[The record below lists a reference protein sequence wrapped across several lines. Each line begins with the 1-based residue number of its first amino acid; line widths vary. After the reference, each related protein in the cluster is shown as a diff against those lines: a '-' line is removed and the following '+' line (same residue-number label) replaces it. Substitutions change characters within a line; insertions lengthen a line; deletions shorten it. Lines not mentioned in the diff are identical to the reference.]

1 MKSKAHYFTFL
12 AVVSTA
18 APATADIIYGSLQQ
32 TISTDYTGVTVTVGA
47 GTLNPFFGGVGV
59 ANNNALQ
66 PFRMTNTGGLA
77 TIVNFGTGVTI
88 DSSSGFLATGAG
100 GSTDHVGT
108 TFTDGTEG
116 HVGFKLNDAN
126 YGWARVVFT
135 NNTSTPVTPIVKDWA
150 YDNTGAA
157 IKTGWIKTDIVSPT
171 AQTVTLN
178 PGIGDAFT
186 LGSVLA
192 DASGSITNSVLKTGS
207 GTTVLSQTNTYT
219 GATNVNVGTLVING
233 STSTSSAVTVANG
246 ATLGG
251 SGAIGG
257 SVTVQGGGTFAPG
270 SSIESIATGNLAL
283 LASATFAQEIDKSVA
298 SGISGDLTATT
309 GSLSIT
315 SGAILTL
322 TELGTSGAW
331 GVGNTITLIG
341 YSTGTWN
348 GGLFTYLGNTLND
361 DSTFNFSGIDW
372 TFDYNDLTAG
382 DNYNSD
388 LSAFTGSAKYV
399 TMTAIPEPRA
409 ALLGGIGLLM
419 LLRRR
424 R

>member
-1 MKSKAHYFTFL
+1 MKSKAQYFTFL
-12 AVVSTA
+12 AVVSTV
-18 APATADIIYGSLQQ
+18 APAAADIIYGSLQQ
-32 TISTDYTGVTVTVGA
+32 TISTDYTGVTVTVGS

-66 PFRMTNTGGLA
+66 PFREAATGLS

-88 DSSSGFLATGAG
+88 DSGSGFLATGAG
-100 GSTDHVGT
+100 GSTDHLGD

-116 HVGFKLNDAN
+116 YVGFRLNNAN

-135 NNTSTPVTPIVKDWA
+135 NNTSTPVTPMVKDWA

-157 IKTGWIKTDIVSPT
+157 IKTGWINTDIMSPT

-178 PGIGDAFT
+178 PDTGDAFT
-186 LGSVLA
+186 LGSALA

-246 ATLGG
+246 AALGG

-257 SVTVQGGGTFAPG
+257 AVTIQAGGTFAPG
-270 SSIESIATGNLAL
+270 NSIESIATGNLAL
-283 LASATFAQEIDKSVA
+283 LASAVFAQEIDKSVVL
-298 SGISGDLTATT
+298 GISGDLTATT

-331 GVGNTITLIG
+331 GAGDTITLIG